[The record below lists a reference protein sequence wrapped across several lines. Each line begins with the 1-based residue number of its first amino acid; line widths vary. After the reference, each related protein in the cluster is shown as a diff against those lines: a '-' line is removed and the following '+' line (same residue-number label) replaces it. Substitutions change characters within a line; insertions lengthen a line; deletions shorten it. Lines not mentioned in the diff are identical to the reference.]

1 MTDPPLEIFQQPEH
15 RATIQLE
22 PHQGEALR
30 SLIVST
36 THMSFNRYVEKVG
49 LQPTNVSNYLSG
61 RNRMSFA
68 TLYKLLAGT
77 NLHLTCLLQVTIT
90 NGSVVESADCIPLEE
105 MLFSPEP
112 DTSVEDITST
122 PPTCP
127 QDILESFLSE
137 KHLNNKRTTPDSL
150 SKETVVEYSTPSGP
164 SLLDHFHTQLQTQL
178 GVDPL
183 SKTTEDNSSTENP
196 PLQK

>member
-1 MTDPPLEIFQQPEH
+1 MLEIFQQPEH
-15 RATIQLE
+15 RATLQLE

-36 THMSFNRYVEKVG
+36 TKMAFNRYVEKVG

-77 NLHLTCLLQVTIT
+77 NLQITCLLHVTIT
-90 NGSVVESADCIPLEE
+90 NGSVAENVDCMPLEE
-105 MLFSPEP
+105 MLFSPAP
-112 DTSVEDITST
+112 DTSVEETTSI
-122 PPTCP
+122 PPTSP
-127 QDILESFLSE
+127 QCILDSFLLE
-137 KHLNNKRTTPDSL
+137 KLLDNKRTIPDSP
-150 SKETVVEYSTPSGP
+150 SKEPVEEYSTPSGP
-164 SLLDHFHTQLQTQL
+164 SPLDHFHIQLQTQL

-183 SKTTEDNSSTENP
+183 SRTTEDNSSTENP
-196 PLQK
+196 PPQK